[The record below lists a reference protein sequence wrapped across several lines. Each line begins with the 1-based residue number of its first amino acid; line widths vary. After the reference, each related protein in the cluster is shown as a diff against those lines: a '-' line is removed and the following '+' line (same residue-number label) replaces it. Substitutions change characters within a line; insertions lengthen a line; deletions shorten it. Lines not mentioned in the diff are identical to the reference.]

1 MSLILLHRPALN
13 RRRPEANRRRHAL
26 SRTYI
31 DVNRWRP
38 ELNRRRPEFNRRLR
52 VCYRSSPLPPEPVST
67 DLVMPAGDAKSDSR
81 TSPGF
86 HVNSVA

>member
-38 ELNRRRPEFNRRLR
+38 ELNRRRPEFNRRLL
-52 VCYRSSPLPPEPVST
+52 VCHRNSPRPPELVST
-67 DLVMPAGDAKSDSR
+67 DLVLPAGGR
-81 TSPGF
+81 
-86 HVNSVA
+86 